1 MQQEAVLGRGPGKG
15 SAACAPVVPAVPVD
29 ALLMGLQCA
38 GKRALC
44 VQMDGSGTVSAGR
57 KYQGHEEL
65 ERLGHEVSYQGHK
78 VSGASIRCM
87 KYHTRGMKYH
97 EVSYQGHEVSGA
109 SIRGMKNWNVWVIIL
124 QT

>member
-1 MQQEAVLGRGPGKG
+1 MLDLSQVWDLASSEGVACAFQVQQEAVLGRGPGKG

-78 VSGASIRCM
+78 VSGASIR
-87 KYHTRGMKYH
+87 GMMYH
-97 EVSYQGHEVSGA
+97 EVSDQGHGVS
-109 SIRGMKNWNVWVIIL
+109 
-124 QT
+124 